1 MLRRAGDFCTF
12 TAMKKRDSET
22 ETIILREPATLLPF
36 LFAYFAGRSRTTV
49 KSYLAHRQVSVNGC
63 ITTQFDTPLRP
74 GDRVKVDFGRARE
87 AVSHPMLR
95 IVYEDDDLIVIEK
108 RNGLLSVATDKQIM
122 RTAYSILSEHVK
134 QQDPRNKIFVLHRLD
149 RETSGLMM
157 FAKSEAVKV
166 QIQSRWGQTVVERR
180 YFAVVEGRVGQ
191 ERGTVS
197 TYLTESRALKVY
209 VTDREEGKPAR
220 TDFRVL
226 KRSAKNDVTLLE
238 LELET
243 GRKNQIRAHME
254 HIGHPIVGDKKY
266 GSRRSLIGRVA
277 LHAGVLSFI
286 HPVTGKRLDFS
297 TPIPQKFTALFDPD

>member
-1 MLRRAGDFCTF
+1 MGFRIFAD
-12 TAMKKRDSET
+12 MKKQDPEVAS
-22 ETIILREPATLLPF
+22 IVIREAGTLLPF
-36 LFAYFAGRSRTTV
+36 LFAHFAGRSKTTV
-49 KSYLAHRQVSVNGC
+49 KSYLTHRQVSVNGC
-63 ITTQFDTPLRP
+63 ITTQFDTPLMP
-74 GDRVKVDFGRARE
+74 GDRVEVNFGHARE

-134 QQDPRNKIFVLHRLD
+134 QDDARNKIFVLHRLD

-157 FAKSEAVKV
+157 FAKSEEIKV
-166 QIQSRWGQTVVERR
+166 AIQSRWTETVVERK
-180 YFAVVEGRVGQ
+180 YFAVVEGIVAKDEG
-191 ERGTVS
+191 VIS

-209 VTDREEGKPAR
+209 VTSKEEGKVAN
-220 TDFRVL
+220 TGFRVL
-226 KRSAKNDVTLLE
+226 KRSKKNDVTLLE

-254 HIGHPIVGDKKY
+254 YIGHPIVGDKKY
-266 GSRRSLIGRVA
+266 GSKRALIGRVA

-286 HPVTGKRLDFS
+286 HPVTGMRHDFA
-297 TPIPQKFTALFDPD
+297 TPIPRKFTELF

>member
-1 MLRRAGDFCTF
+1 MRFRIFAD
-12 TAMKKRDSET
+12 MKKQDPEAAGIVIQ
-22 ETIILREPATLLPF
+22 EAGTLLPF
-36 LFAYFAGRSRTTV
+36 LFAHFAGRSKTTV

-63 ITTQFDTPLRP
+63 ITTQFDTPLKP
-74 GDRVKVDFGRARE
+74 GDRVEVNFGHARE

-134 QQDPRNKIFVLHRLD
+134 QEDARNKIFVLHRLD

-157 FAKSEAVKV
+157 FAKSEEIKV
-166 QIQSRWGQTVVERR
+166 AIQSRWEETVVERK
-180 YFAVVEGRVGQ
+180 YFAVVEGIVAKDQG
-191 ERGTVS
+191 VIS
-197 TYLTESRALKVY
+197 TYLTESKALKVY
-209 VTDREEGKPAR
+209 VTAKEEGKIAN
-220 TDFRVL
+220 TGFRVL
-226 KRSAKNDVTLLE
+226 KRSKKNDVTLLE

-254 HIGHPIVGDKKY
+254 YIGHPIVGDKKY
-266 GSRRSLIGRVA
+266 GSKRALIGRVA

-286 HPVTGKRLDFS
+286 HPATGMRHDFA
-297 TPIPQKFTALFDPD
+297 TPIPRKFMELF

>member
-1 MLRRAGDFCTF
+1 MGFRIFAD
-12 TAMKKRDSET
+12 MKKQDPEAAS
-22 ETIILREPATLLPF
+22 IVIREAGTLLPF
-36 LFAYFAGRSRTTV
+36 LFAYFAGRSKTTV

-63 ITTQFDTPLRP
+63 ITTQFDTPLKP
-74 GDRVKVDFGRARE
+74 DDRVEVNFGHARE

-134 QQDPRNKIFVLHRLD
+134 QEDARNKIFVLHRLD

-157 FAKSEAVKV
+157 FAKSEEIKV
-166 QIQSRWGQTVVERR
+166 AIQSRWEETVVERK
-180 YFAVVEGRVGQ
+180 YFAVVEGIVAKD
-191 ERGTVS
+191 RGVIS
-197 TYLTESRALKVY
+197 TYLTESKALKVY
-209 VTDREEGKPAR
+209 VTAKEEGKIAN
-220 TDFRVL
+220 TGFRVL
-226 KRSAKNDVTLLE
+226 KRSKKNDVTLLE

-254 HIGHPIVGDKKY
+254 YIGHPIVGDKKY
-266 GSRRSLIGRVA
+266 GSKRALIGRVA

-286 HPVTGKRLDFS
+286 HPVTGVRHDFS
-297 TPIPQKFTALFDPD
+297 TPIPRKFTELF

>member
-1 MLRRAGDFCTF
+1 MRFRIFAD
-12 TAMKKRDSET
+12 MKKQDSEAAGIVIQ
-22 ETIILREPATLLPF
+22 EAGALLPF
-36 LFAYFAGRSRTTV
+36 LFAHFAGRSKTTV

-63 ITTQFDTPLRP
+63 ITTQFDTPLKP
-74 GDRVKVDFGRARE
+74 GDRVEVNFGHARE

-134 QQDPRNKIFVLHRLD
+134 QEDERNKIFVLHRLD

-157 FAKSEAVKV
+157 FAKSEEIKV
-166 QIQSRWGQTVVERR
+166 AIQSRWEETVVERK
-180 YFAVVEGRVGQ
+180 YFAVVEGIVAKDG
-191 ERGTVS
+191 GVIS
-197 TYLTESRALKVY
+197 TYLTESKALKVY
-209 VTDREEGKPAR
+209 VTAKEEGKIAN
-220 TDFRVL
+220 TGFRVL
-226 KRSAKNDVTLLE
+226 KRSKKNDVTLLE

-254 HIGHPIVGDKKY
+254 YIGHPIVGDKKY
-266 GSRRSLIGRVA
+266 GSKRALIGRVA

-286 HPVTGKRLDFS
+286 HPVTGQRHDFS
-297 TPIPQKFTALFDPD
+297 TPIPRKFMEFFG